1 MDSIIVMEKL
11 AVLIGAAPEG
21 FRQRKME
28 DMMDFLQ
35 TEQGGSYKASEYLGF
50 SGVVTENMLDDVFR
64 YTLEQLPKRI
74 LIYFCTRD
82 PVRDYEK
89 VIWCGGKEIP
99 KEMIAKFQNQ
109 AKDNNIDL
117 QIIYDVCRDLAT
129 EEELGYE
136 PV

>member
-1 MDSIIVMEKL
+1 MEKY
-11 AVLIGAAPEG
+11 AILIGDAPEG
-21 FRQRKME
+21 FRQRRME

-35 TEQGGSYKASEYLGF
+35 TEQGGSYKAGEYIGF
-50 SGVVTENMLDDVFR
+50 PGGVTEGMLDDVFR
-64 YTLEQLPKRI
+64 YTLEQLPKRV

-89 VIWCGGKEIP
+89 VIP
-99 KEMIAKFQNQ
+99 KEMITTFQKR
-109 AKDNNIDL
+109 AKDKNIDL

-136 PV
+136 PVEH

>member
-1 MDSIIVMEKL
+1 MEKY
-11 AVLIGAAPEG
+11 AILIGDAPDG
-21 FRQRKME
+21 FRQRRME

-35 TEQGGSYKASEYLGF
+35 TEQGGSYKAGEYIGF
-50 SGVVTENMLDDVFR
+50 PGGVTEGMLDDVFR
-64 YTLEQLPKRI
+64 YTLEQLPKRV

-89 VIWCGGKEIP
+89 VIWCGGEEIP
-99 KEMIAKFQNQ
+99 KEMITTFQKR
-109 AKDNNIDL
+109 AKDKNIDL

-136 PV
+136 PVEQ